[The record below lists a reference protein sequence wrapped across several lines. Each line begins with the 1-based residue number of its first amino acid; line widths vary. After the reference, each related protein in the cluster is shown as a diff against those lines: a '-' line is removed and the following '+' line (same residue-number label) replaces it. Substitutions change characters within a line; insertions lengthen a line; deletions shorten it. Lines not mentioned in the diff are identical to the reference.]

1 MFYLVIKPFRNLD
14 GSFLQIG
21 DKIDC
26 DFHRA
31 AVLRRNGLIGNI
43 AESKLGSIP
52 ENNIIETAEEKPTK
66 RKYRKRNQ
74 PESTIEKDND

>member
-1 MFYLVIKPFRNLD
+1 MYYSVIKPFKNLD

-31 AVLRRNGLIGNI
+31 AILRRNGLIGNI
-43 AESKLGSIP
+43 AESKPGINP
-52 ENNIIETAEEKPTK
+52 EMNKPIETAEEKPTK

-74 PESTIEKDND
+74 QETESDD